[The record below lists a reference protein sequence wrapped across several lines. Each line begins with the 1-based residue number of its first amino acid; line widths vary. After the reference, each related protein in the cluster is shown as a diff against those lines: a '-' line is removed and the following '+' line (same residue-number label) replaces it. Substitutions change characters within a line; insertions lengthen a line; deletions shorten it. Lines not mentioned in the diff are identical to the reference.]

1 MKIKQL
7 IEGGEEFWPVVGAE
21 AIKFPDD
28 STLPEVIEEITSG
41 IVSVTGVFSSVEY
54 DPEHRVLNFYD
65 SESEEPVDSL
75 DVSDFVKDGMVDTV
89 TIENNE
95 LVITFNTVSGKQP
108 IRVPLSNLIDLS
120 NYYTK
125 QELNE
130 IIETIDIQTID
141 SNDVDNMIDTIF
153 PITE

>member
-41 IVSVTGVFSSVEY
+41 VASVTGVFSSVEY

-89 TIENNE
+89 A
-95 LVITFNTVSGKQP
+95 GKQP
-108 IRVPLSNLIDLS
+108 IRVPLNNLVDLS

-153 PITE
+153 PIPE